1 MNTTSSPSIQT
12 RLIWLLRIAAAMCFI
27 GHGAFGIITKA
38 AWVPYFGVA
47 GIPEAWAWKLMPW
60 VGTMDITMGILALVL
75 PHRWLWAWMSFWAL
89 WTAALRPLSGDSI
102 WEMLERGGN
111 YSVPTA
117 LLLLALGKP
126 WFSAVRVLRWSLVL
140 LLLGHGML
148 AWNGKATLV
157 GHWHALLPA
166 ADALQFTRATGAV
179 ELMLALLIALE
190 PTASLGIAA
199 CVWKVATE
207 SLFIVAGAPVWEFIE
222 RGGSYFAPLVMGL
235 WLWSQRRTLGANLS
249 TLAPVMRVIALA
261 ALGFIA
267 AAYSE
272 AQEVTASGRGVS
284 KTWSKLDDAALL
296 EALRAGGHIIV
307 FRHFATDWSQVDRRD
322 LDLTKRENQRNLSVL
337 GKEDAQALGAAF
349 NKLGIPHTTASS
361 SEMFRTKES
370 AELALGA
377 VEPTKELM
385 GRDGASLKKLLTQVP
400 PAGKD
405 AVFFTHQ
412 LTLMGA
418 VPEVKLNEV
427 EEGNCIIIKPGV
439 TPERIAHLAVRDWER
454 LAGMP
459 SRELPKDLGDATAMQ
474 KAALA
479 LQSAFSG
486 APRETLTRPFDTAR
500 TRWDYTPEANRVGVP
515 MREMSPGQREL
526 VFALVGTA
534 LTPTA
539 TQAVRDTMSVERR
552 IAASRNGAPLGPD
565 EFHVTLFGKPDAK
578 GDWAWRV
585 EGHHVALNFTVRDLR
600 IISATPFF
608 LGAFPAQKPD
618 GTRLLISEQDI
629 SRKLLDSL
637 TDEQRT
643 AAHIGE
649 QLPMTVM
656 TSNSSQAKPLT
667 PAGLS
672 FTQITSDQGELLQR
686 LIATFTNRLTPS
698 AAESALSRIK
708 AGGMEKVSLATIG
721 GETKDAPAYWRVQ
734 GPTFVI
740 EFLHSLKDTTH
751 VHTVWRDFAQDFGA
765 HMINDTA
772 QPSTAAAAPARTVPT
787 IAQTF
792 STLDANRD
800 GVLTAVELNPQLRDR
815 LMRADADKDGRVT
828 KDELRAAR
836 KRAGLPA
843 D

>member
-1 MNTTSSPSIQT
+1 MDTTTSSTDHI
-12 RLIWLLRIAAAMCFI
+12 RLLWLLRIAAAMCFI

-38 AWVPYFGVA
+38 GWVPYFGVV
-47 GIPEAWAWKLMPW
+47 GIPAAWAWKMMPW
-60 VGTMDITMGILALVL
+60 IGTMDIAMGIMALVL
-75 PHRWLWAWMSFWAL
+75 PNRFLWLWMSFWAL
-89 WTAALRPLSGDSI
+89 WTAALRPLSGDSV

-111 YSVPTA
+111 YCVPMA
-117 LLLLALGKP
+117 LLLLALGRS
-126 WFSAVRVLRWSLVL
+126 WCSAVRVLRWSTVL

-148 AWNGKATLV
+148 AWSGKAMLV
-157 GHWHALLPA
+157 GHWHALLPM
-166 ADALQFTRATGAV
+166 ADAAQFTRATGAV

-235 WLWSQRRTLGANLS
+235 WLLSQRRILGANLS
-249 TLAPVMRVIALA
+249 ALAPAMRVIAIA
-261 ALGFIA
+261 ALGFITA
-267 AAYSE
+267 SSAG
-272 AQEVTASGRGVS
+272 AQEMTASSRGVS

-296 EALRAGGHIIV
+296 DALRAGGHIIV
-307 FRHFATDWSQVDRRD
+307 FRHCATDWSQEDRRD
-322 LDLTKRENQRNLSVL
+322 LDMTKRENQRNLSAL

-349 NKLGIPHTTASS
+349 KKLGIPHATARS

-370 AELALGA
+370 AELAFGV

-385 GRDGASLKKLLTQVP
+385 GRDGASLRKLLTQAP
-400 PAGKD
+400 PTGKD

-418 VPEVKLNEV
+418 VPGVKLNEV

-459 SRELPKDLGDATAMQ
+459 SREQPKDLGDATAMQ

-479 LQSAFSG
+479 MQSAFSG
-486 APRETLTRPFDTAR
+486 APRETLTRPFDAAR
-500 TRWDYTPEANRVGVP
+500 TRWAYTPKANRVGVP
-515 MREMSPGQREL
+515 MREMSPEQREL
-526 VFALVGTA
+526 VFTLIGTA
-534 LTPTA
+534 LTPA
-539 TQAVRDTMSVERR
+539 GTQAVRDTMSVERR
-552 IAASRNGAPLGPD
+552 IAASRYGAPLGPD

-578 GDWAWRV
+578 SDWAWRV
-585 EGHHVALNFTVRDLR
+585 EGHHVALNFTVRDSR

-637 TDEQRT
+637 TDDQRT

-656 TSNSSQAKPLT
+656 TSNTSQAKPFA
-667 PAGLS
+667 PAGLP
-672 FTQITSDQGELLQR
+672 FTQLTSDQGELLQR
-686 LIATFTNRLTPS
+686 LIATFTNRLAPT
-698 AAESALSRIK
+698 AAESALARIK
-708 AGGMEKVSLATIG
+708 AGGMEKLSLATIG

-734 GPTFVI
+734 GPDFVI

-765 HMINDTA
+765 HMINVAA
-772 QPSTAAAAPARTVPT
+772 QPATAAAAPARTGPT

-792 STLDANRD
+792 STLDANQD
-800 GVLTAVELNPQLRDR
+800 GVLTADELNPQLRDR

-836 KRAGLPA
+836 KLAGLPA